1 MTLAR
6 FLTINFTIA
15 AFALLGLIAMG
26 PEPIL

>member
-15 AFALLGLIAMG
+15 AFGLLALMIQG
-26 PEPIL
+26 PEIY